1 MAKKTAEQM
10 NAERRAAKLRQ
21 KHGGAKNNK
30 VEGFTFQS
38 ANEDRQRRQRAAAF
52 AATRQERD
60 QEIRDQEINNLIE
73 QANRIPVILP
83 KTHPGFPVR
92 FKLFEAASK
101 QSRDLFL
108 DSSGENVILGR
119 RRG

>member
-1 MAKKTAEQM
+1 MAKKSAEQM

-21 KHGGAKNNK
+21 KHGGNK
-30 VEGFTFQS
+30 KVKAEGFSLRTAVQ
-38 ANEDRQRRQRAAAF
+38 DRFRRD
-52 AATRQERD
+52 RD
-60 QEIRDQEINNLIE
+60 QEVRDREIDALVE
-73 QANRIPVILP
+73 QASKVPLILP
-83 KTHPGFPVR
+83 RTHPGFPVR

-101 QSRDLFL
+101 LSRDLFL